1 MTIFNSQDE
10 TLPVGLSVQRILSTR
25 RRIHGANLNNYLQ
38 ERICICISVWI
49 CKKVPPGFFSNC
61 FIFSIGHFSL
71 LLSVQKPL
79 KGQCP
84 DCAHTRASSGLFF
97 KRQQNYVILT
107 RRDFLPD
114 RTVDGDLFFTF
125 ASDFLDFRRSFSSYL
140 KFGSRHEDSSR
151 FCHQQGRHATRK
163 SRSARFKNSFS
174 NVKLVSEVKC
184 SKSSSICL
192 ICLRSSL
199 KRLTERYK

>member
-1 MTIFNSQDE
+1 MYICLDLQKGTSRIFQQLFHFQDW
-10 TLPVGLSVQRILSTR
+10 PFFPYAFST
-25 RRIHGANLNNYLQ
+25 
-38 ERICICISVWI
+38 
-49 CKKVPPGFFSNC
+49 KT
-61 FIFSIGHFSL
+61 
-71 LLSVQKPL
+71 L
-79 KGQCP
+79 KGTVSRLCTHP
-84 DCAHTRASSGLFF
+84 CVICLFF

-125 ASDFLDFRRSFSSYL
+125 SSDFLDFRRSFSSYL
-140 KFGSRHEDSSR
+140 KFGARHEDSSR